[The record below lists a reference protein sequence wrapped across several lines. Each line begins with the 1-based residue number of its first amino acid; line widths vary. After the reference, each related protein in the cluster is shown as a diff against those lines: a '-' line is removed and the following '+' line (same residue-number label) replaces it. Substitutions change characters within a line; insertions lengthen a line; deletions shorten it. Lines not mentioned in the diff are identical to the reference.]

1 MQKVQKVE
9 IITTSLELEKV
20 IELLEKLGVS
30 GYTVIKE
37 ATGKGDRG
45 TSMSDLGRVFSNSY
59 IMTICTDDAQTK
71 EVVKAITPILKTFG
85 GVCIVT
91 EAQWVAH

>member
-1 MQKVQKVE
+1 MQKVQKIE

-20 IELLEKLGVS
+20 MELLEGLGVS

-45 TSMSDLGRVFSNSY
+45 TSIDDLGRVFSNSY
-59 IMTICTDDAQTK
+59 VMTVCTDEEQTQ
-71 EVVKAITPILKTFG
+71 EIVKAITPILKTFG